1 MNFHLL
7 HFYKNVYL
15 LLPTLTFYISV
26 CIIMIFNFILLLIW
40 ELNIELYILSESFWK
55 VWLTQWIILLWT
67 DYITALDVSHFFFFF
82 PFACS
87 RDKQLSGFRCSLHS
101 QPLGGS
107 RQPLTSCTLFLEK
120 TSGKRSA
127 LTSVS
132 VWKKR
137 DVNTCEW
144 SR

>member
-1 MNFHLL
+1 M
-7 HFYKNVYL
+7 
-15 LLPTLTFYISV
+15 
-26 CIIMIFNFILLLIW
+26 
-40 ELNIELYILSESFWK
+40 
-55 VWLTQWIILLWT
+55 
-67 DYITALDVSHFFFFF
+67 DYITALVVSHFFFCS
-82 PFACS
+82 CS
-87 RDKQLSGFRCSLHS
+87 RDKQLSGFRRSLRW

-137 DVNTCEW
+137 DVNTCECEW
-144 SR
+144 SRANGLIRPFVSETKTLLSTAHTGGKEHLPSKLTLVIIRMTIAIM